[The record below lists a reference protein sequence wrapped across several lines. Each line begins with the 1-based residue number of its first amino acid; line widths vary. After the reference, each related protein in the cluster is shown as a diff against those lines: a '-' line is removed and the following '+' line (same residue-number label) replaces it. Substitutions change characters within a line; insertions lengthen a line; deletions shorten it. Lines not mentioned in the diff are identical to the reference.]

1 MEPNQLSKAEKVA
14 AKKAGK
20 LARRAHRKAVAD
32 ALDAGLE
39 PPAMMNKDAAVSVAH
54 RSLPLPPRNLAAN
67 ATTICLCYQYKEPAW
82 TKKQHKHAITKIT
95 DLAKLHNITGRGR
108 CAPEGLNCTLTAS
121 ASNMRMFCYALR
133 DWNLLFHETD
143 FKLSDGE
150 PASALFRTFTLR
162 KVTELVGYGL
172 GGVKAPSLS
181 RHAGK
186 HLEAVQYHEQM
197 KKKDTVII
205 DVRNAY
211 ESAIGHFQPP
221 VGGAMLLDPKM
232 RDSTDFPK
240 WLNLPETK
248 EKLNGKTVMMYCTGG
263 IRCERATA
271 LLNQMTEAEEEDGS
285 FQTKDVVMAR
295 GGIERYLKTFP
306 EGGYWKGKNYLFDK
320 RMEQVPLLKNND
332 LLEKDVESYCCV
344 CHVSH
349 ASYRGQFK
357 CNRDSSFCSVPVIV
371 CPQCTRLLKDEKE
384 REKQRAKRRRKEE
397 ATLCDPYDVRGS
409 GEVEEEE
416 EERIMLTCPLC
427 EAGHLRPT
435 TSPDL
440 VGQKRKLGVIENGGR
455 DTVSG
460 VLLTTSRQER
470 REEMKIPSQRLF
482 IGRLPLT
489 ITASTLRAALFYASR
504 GGMEE
509 DEVGDDDDDEAMRVV
524 VEHVHWIVDH
534 TSGAFFGSAFV
545 WLSTVEAAQRIVSKC
560 HGVKRM
566 GENEEKEE
574 QAMLVLSSSVA
585 SARRRER
592 AARRRRSEEHGDG
605 AQRRRKKR
613 KRQRRVPKVTFAPL
627 VENVV
632 WPIVGNKETEYPP
645 R

>member
-20 LARRAHRKAVAD
+20 LARRAHLKAVAD

-211 ESAIGHFQPP
+211 ESQIGSFKPP
-221 VGGAMLLDPKM
+221 EGGAQLIDPKL
-232 RDSTDFPK
+232 RNSIEFPK
-240 WLNLPETK
+240 WLNDPSTQEQ
-248 EKLNGKTVMMYCTGG
+248 LNGKKVLMYCTGG
-263 IRCERATA
+263 IRCERASA
-271 LLNQMTEAEEEDGS
+271 LLNQMSTVNPNLKPQGVYEL
-285 FQTKDVVMAR
+285 R
-295 GGIERYLKTFP
+295 GGIERYVKTFP
-306 EGGYWKGKNYLFDK
+306 EGGYWSGKNYLFDR
-320 RMEQVPLLKNND
+320 RMEQTPGTANP
-332 LLEKDVESYCCV
+332 DVIEEQIDSKCCL
-344 CHVSH
+344 CRKKWTY
-349 ASYRGQFK
+349 YRGLYK
-357 CNRDSSFCSVPVIV
+357 CSKSLCGVPVVVCTGCTDKATNQPHILTCELCREGYKVPDTKPDLAALKRKAEAIVASTDTSSRTNTNNEKKRKIDDNVNQAV
-371 CPQCTRLLKDEKE
+371 CP
-384 REKQRAKRRRKEE
+384 
-397 ATLCDPYDVRGS
+397 
-409 GEVEEEE
+409 
-416 EERIMLTCPLC
+416 
-427 EAGHLRPT
+427 H
-435 TSPDL
+435 
-440 VGQKRKLGVIENGGR
+440 
-455 DTVSG
+455 
-460 VLLTTSRQER
+460 
-470 REEMKIPSQRLF
+470 RLF
-482 IGRLPLT
+482 LSRLPLT
-489 ITASTLRAALFYASR
+489 VTAAKLRTAVISTEVSTTATHVTKRSR
-504 GGMEE
+504 KNSFDSDSDSGSGSDADAP
-509 DEVGDDDDDEAMRVV
+509 DEQLACTGIKELYWLTDKS
-524 VEHVHWIVDH
+524 
-534 TSGAFFGSAFV
+534 TGAFYGSAIV
-545 WLSTVEAAQRIVSKC
+545 NMHTVNCAQSAYAQATSP
-560 HGVKRM
+560 HGVKIDGKKIRINFAKTSNTKDNNSNEDAFPPAGAAQ
-566 GENEEKEE
+566 GEF
-574 QAMLVLSSSVA
+574 
-585 SARRRER
+585 
-592 AARRRRSEEHGDG
+592 
-605 AQRRRKKR
+605 
-613 KRQRRVPKVTFAPL
+613 PP
-627 VENVV
+627 
-632 WPIVGNKETEYPP
+632 VGK
-645 R
+645 